1 MAPQRIRHRPSTPKR
16 GGPTEARAC
25 TRHIFIWDLMG
36 TRMSNTPALWS
47 GCWRYAARNQRGSHT
62 EVPALSQLC
71 CCTTILRQRSMHRL
85 AFRGS
90 SCCRAT
96 GRKGGSDTAVRGRRT
111 GRRSNVAVEGE
122 AGLNTAQLAS
132 GQAPQRLKGT
142 CKQRLPANQ
151 RAEASCRQQCKRLRI
166 QGKMRASPRLC
177 TLAQPVTCQLTS
189 KTALCKALADVPSL
203 AAAKSAAH
211 LMSCGAYDDSR
222 DIKFSSMG
230 PKDKSRRVAGNVP
243 DGNPLD
249 VLPFSSSSSRYH
261 SWRGKGTTLSEFAA
275 RTHSRHD

>member
-1 MAPQRIRHRPSTPKR
+1 
-16 GGPTEARAC
+16 
-25 TRHIFIWDLMG
+25 
-36 TRMSNTPALWS
+36 
-47 GCWRYAARNQRGSHT
+47 
-62 EVPALSQLC
+62 
-71 CCTTILRQRSMHRL
+71 MHRL

-111 GRRSNVAVEGE
+111 GRRSNVAVEDE
-122 AGLNTAQLAS
+122 AGLNTAQLGGPSS

-142 CKQRLPANQ
+142 CQQRLPANQ
-151 RAEASCRQQCKRLRI
+151 RAEASCQQQCKRLRI

-189 KTALCKALADVPSL
+189 KTVLCKALADVPSL

-211 LMSCGAYDDSR
+211 LMSGGAYDDSR

-230 PKDKSRRVAGNVP
+230 PKDKSWLVAGNVP

-249 VLPFSSSSSRYH
+249 VLPFNSSSRLH
-261 SWRGKGTTLSEFAA
+261 HWWRGKGYNPHASLQLEHMHA
-275 RTHSRHD
+275 

>member
-1 MAPQRIRHRPSTPKR
+1 MHAPHLLL
-16 GGPTEARAC
+16 GPDGHPNVEHSGSLVWMLAVRCSKTNVAATQKCQHYLSSAAVPQYSVSAAC
-25 TRHIFIWDLMG
+25 TDWR
-36 TRMSNTPALWS
+36 SEALRAV
-47 GCWRYAARNQRGSHT
+47 GPQAARVAQT
-62 EVPALSQLC
+62 LQ
-71 CCTTILRQRSMHRL
+71 
-85 AFRGS
+85 
-90 SCCRAT
+90 
-96 GRKGGSDTAVRGRRT
+96 VRGRRT

-132 GQAPQRLKGT
+132 RQAPQRLKGT

-151 RAEASCRQQCKRLRI
+151 RAEASCQQQCKRLRI

-211 LMSCGAYDDSR
+211 LMSCGAHDDSR

-249 VLPFSSSSSRYH
+249 VLPFNSSNRLYH
-261 SWRGKGTTLSEFAA
+261 CWRGKGYDPHASLQLEHIHA
-275 RTHSRHD
+275 